1 MRKPR
6 LAVPVDEIVST
17 SLLRRPAAHF
27 ALAALFVITACL
39 VVLRS
44 RAFAVNPDV
53 AAWGV
58 TFDLTITIPLLYW
71 FFVVRRKLAGA
82 LTLATLFVICTMVA
96 AALIPRPQQ
105 SFLHDLKYLVAAL
118 EVVLITTAVRR
129 LGKGEGRMA
138 SLLLS
143 EAAMMQYALTGWWR
157 KPERVDGRA
166 ITFHE
171 RSGWGSIVACAIVL
185 IASEG
190 IAAHLFLATWNP
202 KIAWAWTALDVW
214 AALWFLG
221 DYHALRLRRSWLGED
236 ALHLRVG
243 MRWSATIALAN
254 IESIEPYATAEGSG
268 RHILEGSG
276 RHILKIAFLDEPRW
290 LITLR
295 EPVVVNGIAG
305 IRKTIR
311 ALALLPDDDAEQF
324 VSDVR
329 RACESHP
336 SATRAAHP

>member
-1 MRKPR
+1 M
-6 LAVPVDEIVST
+6 ST

-27 ALAALFVITACL
+27 ALAALFVMAACI

-44 RAFAVNPDV
+44 RAFAANPDV

-71 FFVVRRKLAGA
+71 FFVVRRKLAGP
-82 LTLATLFVICTMVA
+82 LTLATLFVVCTMVA

-105 SFLHDLKYLVAAL
+105 FFLHDLKYLVAAL

-129 LGKGEGRMA
+129 IGKGEGRMA
-138 SLLLS
+138 SMLLS
-143 EAAMMQYALTGWWR
+143 EAAIMQYALTGWWR
-157 KPERVDGRA
+157 EPERVDGRA

-171 RSGWGSIVACAIVL
+171 RSGWGSIVACALVL

-202 KIAWAWTALDVW
+202 TVAWAWTGLDLW
-214 AALWFLG
+214 GALWFLG
-221 DYHALRLRRSWLGED
+221 DYHALRLRRSWLD
-236 ALHLRVG
+236 HNALHLRVG
-243 MRWSATIALAN
+243 MRWSATIEFAN
-254 IESIEPYATAEGSG
+254 IESIEPIREWTK
-268 RHILEGSG
+268 R
-276 RHILKIAFLDEPRW
+276 RDVLKVAFLDEPRW

-295 EPVVVNGIAG
+295 EPIVVHGIAG

-311 ALALLPDDDAEQF
+311 ALALLPDDDRF
-324 VSDVR
+324 VSDVQ
-329 RACESHP
+329 RACESYP
-336 SATRAAHP
+336 SAAPAAHP

>member
-1 MRKPR
+1 MRKPPR
-6 LAVPVDEIVST
+6 AVPVDEIVST

-27 ALAALFVITACL
+27 ALAALFVMTACI

-44 RAFAVNPDV
+44 RAFAASPDV

-71 FFVVRRKLAGA
+71 FFVVRRKLAGP
-82 LTLATLFVICTMVA
+82 LTLATLFVVCTMVA
-96 AALIPRPQQ
+96 TALIPRPQQ
-105 SFLHDLKYLVAAL
+105 FFLHDLKYLVAAL

-138 SLLLS
+138 SMLLS

-214 AALWFLG
+214 GVLWFLG
-221 DYHALRLRRSWLGED
+221 DYHALRLRRSWLGGD

-243 MRWSATIALAN
+243 MRWSATIELAN
-254 IESIEPYATAEGSG
+254 IESIEPIREWTK
-268 RHILEGSG
+268 RCDV
-276 RHILKIAFLDEPRW
+276 LKIAFLDEPRW

-295 EPVVVNGIAG
+295 EPVIVNGIAG
-305 IRKTIR
+305 IRKTVR
-311 ALALLPDDDAEQF
+311 ALALLPDDEQF
-324 VSDVR
+324 VSDVQ
-329 RACESHP
+329 RAYESNP
-336 SATRAAHP
+336 SGPRAAHP

>member
-1 MRKPR
+1 M
-6 LAVPVDEIVST
+6 
-17 SLLRRPAAHF
+17 
-27 ALAALFVITACL
+27 LAALFVITACI

-71 FFVVRRKLAGA
+71 FFVVRPKLAGP
-82 LTLATLFVICTMVA
+82 LSLATLFVICTMIA
-96 AALIPRPQQ
+96 AALIPRSQQ
-105 SFLHDLKYLVAAL
+105 FFLHDLKYLVAAL
-118 EVVLITTAVRR
+118 EIVLVATAVRR
-129 LGKGEGRMA
+129 IGKGEGRMA
-138 SLLLS
+138 SMLLA
-143 EAAMMQYALTGWWR
+143 EAAIMQYALTGWWR
-157 KPERVDGRA
+157 KPERVDGRP

-190 IAAHLFLATWNP
+190 IAAHLFLATWSSTA
-202 KIAWAWTALDVW
+202 AWAWTALDLW
-214 AALWFLG
+214 GALWFLG
-221 DYHALRLRRSWLGED
+221 DYHALRLRRSWLDND

-254 IESIEPYATAEGSG
+254 IESIEPIREWTKRRDA
-268 RHILEGSG
+268 
-276 RHILKIAFLDEPRW
+276 LKVAFLDEPRW

-311 ALALLPDDDAEQF
+311 ALALLPDDESF

-329 RACESHP
+329 RACESYP
-336 SATRAAHP
+336 SAARAAHP

>member
-1 MRKPR
+1 M
-6 LAVPVDEIVST
+6 ST

-27 ALAALFVITACL
+27 ALAALFVMTACL

-44 RAFAVNPDV
+44 RAFAANPDV

-71 FFVVRRKLAGA
+71 FFVVRRKHAGP
-82 LTLATLFVICTMVA
+82 LTLATLFVVCTIVA
-96 AALIPRPQQ
+96 SALIPRPQQ
-105 SFLHDLKYLVAAL
+105 FFLHDLKYLVAAL

-129 LGKGEGRMA
+129 LGRGEGRMA

-190 IAAHLFLATWNP
+190 IAAHLFLATWSTNA
-202 KIAWAWTALDVW
+202 AWAWTALDVW
-214 AALWFLG
+214 GALWLLG
-221 DYHALRLRRSWLGED
+221 DYHALRLRRSWLGGD
-236 ALHLRVG
+236 ALQLRVG
-243 MRWSATIALAN
+243 MRWNVTIALSN
-254 IESIEPYATAEGSG
+254 IASIEPIREWKKRRGV
-268 RHILEGSG
+268 
-276 RHILKIAFLDEPRW
+276 LKVAMLDEPRW

-295 EPVVVNGIAG
+295 EPVVVHGIAG
-305 IRKTIR
+305 IRKEIR
-311 ALALLPDDDAEQF
+311 ALALLPDDDQF
-324 VSDVR
+324 VSDLQ
-329 RACESHP
+329 RACES
-336 SATRAAHP
+336 